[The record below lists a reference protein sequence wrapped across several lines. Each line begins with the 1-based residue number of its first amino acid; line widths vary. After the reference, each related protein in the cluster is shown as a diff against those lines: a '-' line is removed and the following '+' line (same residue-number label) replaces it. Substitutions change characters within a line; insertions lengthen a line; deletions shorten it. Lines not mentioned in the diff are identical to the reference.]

1 MSHDITH
8 FTQRPEVQKI
18 YTVAEMAELF
28 DCSPDVI
35 RNVVNRMQVP
45 HDYET
50 RNRARIAIFPYDSV
64 RLIKTY
70 FDRKEKARRESA
82 LKKVTLVRQDLE
94 EKAEDHPLVTNK
106 EFLKLKV
113 WPDTIPVVFQE
124 CEND

>member
-1 MSHDITH
+1 MAHDITH
-8 FTQRPEVQKI
+8 YTQRPEVQKI
-18 YTVAEMAELF
+18 YTIAEMAELF
-28 DCSPDVI
+28 DCSCDVI

-50 RNRARIAIFPYDSV
+50 RNRARIAVFPYDSV

-70 FDRKEKARRESA
+70 FDKKEKARTEAA
-82 LKKVTLVRQDLE
+82 LKRVTPVRQDQE